1 MILFVLCRL
10 TVFSFFSNPL
20 HVIAASDLHEQ
31 EVQVTFPAGKTTVE
45 ASIGINDDEIAE
57 SLEIFHLVLEIPE
70 KATGNGIVA
79 IAPNTT
85 DVKIIDNDGMK

>member
-1 MILFVLCRL
+1 M
-10 TVFSFFSNPL
+10 
-20 HVIAASDLHEQ
+20 HEQ
-31 EVQVTFPAGKTTVE
+31 EVKVAFPPGKTTVE

-57 SLEIFHLVLEIPE
+57 SLEIFYLVLEIPE

-85 DVKIIDNDGMK
+85 EIKIIDNDGMK